1 MNDICPRTG
10 TCPLFNDNLLK
21 RKESAETYKAL
32 YCRSDEKY
40 KACKRYIVVE
50 KVGAVG
56 DFVMPN
62 STYTVEEI
70 IERMHSEGLIR

>member
-1 MNDICPRTG
+1 MTNICPRTS

-32 YCRSDEKY
+32 YCRSDVKY
-40 KACKRYIVVE
+40 KDCKRYIVVE
-50 KVGAVG
+50 KVGAVA

-62 STYTVEEI
+62 SSYSVEEI
-70 IERMHSEGLIR
+70 IERMKSEGLIR

>member
-1 MNDICPRTG
+1 MDICPRTS
-10 TCPLFNDNLLK
+10 TCPLFNGNLLK

-32 YCRSDEKY
+32 YCRSDVKY
-40 KACKRYIVVE
+40 KECKRLIVTE
-50 KVGAVG
+50 KAGSVA

-70 IERMHSEGLIR
+70 IERMKSESLIK